1 MRRVLEIDRA
11 MPHETELLE
20 ALRTVSRRLSLLVS
34 LLFLDMSEYHQ
45 GTIQNTEAQQQY
57 I

>member
-45 GTIQNTEAQQQY
+45 GTI
-57 I
+57 